1 MSGRRAR
8 VWMAPVWDRLR
19 VRMSSATQ
27 GLNLGRSGFPGQGV
41 LLLGDHLF
49 VRWGEGRERPTPAE
63 RLADRGR
70 VGSTLGL
77 AFLLAVQAFA
87 QALPFR
93 CSIK

>member
-1 MSGRRAR
+1 
-8 VWMAPVWDRLR
+8 MAPVWDRLR

-49 VRWGEGRERPTPAE
+49 VRWGRGGGESALPPAE

-87 QALPFR
+87 QALPLR